1 MHLIL
6 TILIIHIMFSCDQ
19 NISLIFYV
27 KMDSMSD
34 CDIRLVFTFPP
45 KDSTLQY
52 KKCVLH
58 WNNFPCISTLD
69 KIQHLYISI
78 FSLPLIR
85 QTKSFLFCLS
95 HGKLTVLFC
104 LWHGKLKVF
113 IFPLSRQTNC
123 FILPL
128 TRQTNCFILPLTR
141 QTKCFVF
148 WQPWVLEFWTIWNK
162 YYIL

>member
-6 TILIIHIMFSCDQ
+6 TILIIHIIVSYDQ
-19 NISLIFYV
+19 KISLIFYV

-104 LWHGKLKVF
+104 LWHGKLTVLFCLWQGKLNVLF
-113 IFPLSRQTNC
+113 FGSHGFLNSEPSEINIIFCKINRKLGR
-123 FILPL
+123 
-128 TRQTNCFILPLTR
+128 
-141 QTKCFVF
+141 
-148 WQPWVLEFWTIWNK
+148 
-162 YYIL
+162 